1 MSKMEGTLHEHDTG
15 YAEWLNSEAPK
26 AGGNVV
32 KYEWFDNNIPIPDG
46 ETAYEPVGFGI
57 EPDDTWAW
65 MNEGEVTIQVVRERA
80 QLIVNALNAY
90 QQPAPPDA
98 LEAFV
103 KSLVE
108 DGIGDWTELS
118 AAGIITADEGV
129 RLYEIDKQVRT
140 RAQNALA
147 ITSDALDEQYSA
159 EDLIAAHYGC
169 RPADAP
175 KLGQTT
181 ISYHGCGEHEEWKRS
196 CDECWETLKENS
208 DGLLDLAADEQNA
221 LADARTTDTES

>member
-1 MSKMEGTLHEHDTG
+1 MSKMEGTLHEHDEG

-26 AGGNVV
+26 AGGD
-32 KYEWFDNNIPIPDG
+32 ESS
-46 ETAYEPVGFGI
+46 E
-57 EPDDTWAW
+57 
-65 MNEGEVTIQVVRERA
+65 
-80 QLIVNALNAY
+80 NALIGAIAVATAGIDALTAFKGDCFMKMEAIDKGLRSLQTVKRAIEA
-90 QQPAPPDA
+90 QQPAPASPDA

-147 ITSDALDEQYSA
+147 ITSDALDEQCSA
-159 EDLIAAHYGC
+159 EGLIAAHYGC